1 MRDFKFLLNTPEG
14 LMPCL
19 AELKMIGAGKTLLP
33 RGDKGLR
40 AERRAGKLTKEYKS
54 ILKRYNICFHRA
66 ALMVRTAQAARAGGG
81 PPGCKVLVLWGPVRG
96 AAIGW
101 SVGRSVPLPPP
112 AAQGVCRVTGGRH
125 GQGPGV
131 GGWAQ
136 HVGHGDGGGEAGLQ
150 RHGGEV

>member
-54 ILKRYNICFHRA
+54 ILRGYNIHFHRA
-66 ALMVRTAQAARAGGG
+66 ALMVRRQPEPVAGPLVARFWSFGGLCEWQLVAVPWGDLSTSCSGCLPSHWWQTWAG
-81 PPGCKVLVLWGPVRG
+81 PR
-96 AAIGW
+96 
-101 SVGRSVPLPPP
+101 
-112 AAQGVCRVTGGRH
+112 GGRL
-125 GQGPGV
+125 GPTC
-131 GGWAQ
+131 WA
-136 HVGHGDGGGEAGLQ
+136 
-150 RHGGEV
+150 R

>member
-54 ILKRYNICFHRA
+54 ILRGYRA
-66 ALMVRTAQAARAGGG
+66 ALMVRRQPEPVAGPLVARFWSFGGLCEG
-81 PPGCKVLVLWGPVRG
+81 QLVAVPWGDLSPYLHQLLWVF
-96 AAIGW
+96 A
-101 SVGRSVPLPPP
+101 
-112 AAQGVCRVTGGRH
+112 
-125 GQGPGV
+125 
-131 GGWAQ
+131 
-136 HVGHGDGGGEAGLQ
+136 
-150 RHGGEV
+150 

>member
-54 ILKRYNICFHRA
+54 ILRGYKIHFHRA
-66 ALMVRTAQAARAGGG
+66 ALMVRRQPEPVAGPLVARFWSFGGLCEG
-81 PPGCKVLVLWGPVRG
+81 QLVAVPWGDLSPYLHQLLWVF
-96 AAIGW
+96 A
-101 SVGRSVPLPPP
+101 
-112 AAQGVCRVTGGRH
+112 
-125 GQGPGV
+125 
-131 GGWAQ
+131 
-136 HVGHGDGGGEAGLQ
+136 
-150 RHGGEV
+150 